1 MYNVNQSFIM
11 GDFNNENPSLSMSKR
26 SMYRFNRNNNNNQI
40 SQFDNNVKTI
50 VYTYIIIR
58 LFKSNVIIIK
68 SQ

>member
-40 SQFDNNVKTI
+40 SQFDNNVKQL
-50 VYTYIIIR
+50 YIYI
-58 LFKSNVIIIK
+58 
-68 SQ
+68 

>member
-40 SQFDNNVKTI
+40 SQFDNNVKQLYIYNYQI
-50 VYTYIIIR
+50 V
-58 LFKSNVIIIK
+58 
-68 SQ
+68 